1 MTRRF
6 DKWSLTTRRAH
17 GAPCTTGCGSK
28 THTKSG
34 VCIECQRQAR
44 SRSYVDPRTM
54 PDSYLEACARE
65 LVRRHEKRAE
75 LIAKIGIRRAP
86 DVPARTGEGLAA

>member
-6 DKWSLTTRRAH
+6 DRWSATTRQAH
-17 GAPCTTGCGSK
+17 GAPCSNCGAK

-34 VCIECQRQAR
+34 VCVECQRQAR

-75 LIAKIGIRRAP
+75 LIAKLGLVCSAEEL
-86 DVPARTGEGLAA
+86 PARHREGLAA

>member
-1 MTRRF
+1 MTRRY
-6 DKWSLTTRRAH
+6 DRWARQTRQAH
-17 GAPCTTGCGSK
+17 GAPCTNGCGAR

-34 VCIECQRQAR
+34 VCVECQREAR

-65 LVRRHEKRAE
+65 LVRRHE
-75 LIAKIGIRRAP
+75 RRAALLAKLGTS
-86 DVPARTGEGLAA
+86 PASNGPRRAA